1 MAHAPSPSSFTA
13 CMIIIKSARSRQ
25 NAVAAGFPKQP
36 AIYASLNE
44 FGCGILAPVLD
55 SLFDFFE
62 AGSGHAFRAGAP
74 GDRRHTRDEHD
85 LLGMLKSCD
94 CANSSFWSS
103 PGRNAPSPAITI
115 AIKSTRIMMALALG
129 QREPAESKCLP
140 IRVRPG
146 DEEPGTTLST
156 TAIGC

>member
-1 MAHAPSPSSFTA
+1 MANAPNPSSFMA
-13 CMIIIKSARSRQ
+13 CLIIIKSARSRQ

-62 AGSGHAFRAGAP
+62 TSSGQSFRAGAA
-74 GDRRHTRDEHD
+74 GDGRPSKDEHA
-85 LLGMLKSCD
+85 LIGMLQSRD
-94 CANSSFWSS
+94 TANSSFWSA
-103 PGRNAPSPAITI
+103 PGRNAPSPAMTI
-115 AIKSTRIMMALALG
+115 AIKSTRVMMALVLG
-129 QREPAESKCLP
+129 QREPGPPKCLA
-140 IRVRPG
+140 ICQGPG
-146 DEEPGTTLST
+146 DAEPGTALST

>member
-1 MAHAPSPSSFTA
+1 MAYTANSSSLIA
-13 CMIIIKSARSRQ
+13 RMIIIKSARCRQ
-25 NAVAAGFPKQP
+25 NAAAAGYLKQQ

-62 AGSGHAFRAGAP
+62 ASSGHSFRAGAL
-74 GDRRHTRDEHD
+74 GDCCPTKDERH

-94 CANSSFWSS
+94 SANSSFWSA
-103 PGRNAPSPAITI
+103 PGHNAPSPAMKI
-115 AIKSTRIMMALALG
+115 AIKSTRVMMELVLS

-146 DEEPGTTLST
+146 EKEPGTTLST
-156 TAIGC
+156 TAIAC